1 MLRKLSLKQK
11 LLVGLVGIFIISGF
25 LLSISIFGLYNI
37 HNRYQNLV
45 YLKELQINFE
55 EAFIGHLRFRNEI
68 GKFQRDI
75 TMKKFNVEKDYKK
88 CLLGKFYYSE
98 KRQELEEKIPDLKE
112 YFISLE
118 KPHIELHNSVEYLEN
133 LLSMGK
139 REEAIQFYGNEFQ
152 SILEN
157 ILKNLEKIN
166 NILQQEAHN
175 VQEKILKSIFQTIS
189 FIATIGIILILVSS
203 TIGFVFSN
211 RLSNSLSSI
220 SSIVHSS
227 SIELEKS
234 GNLISNGSQNLSSI
248 SSQLA
253 SSVEEITSSMEEL
266 QSIIES
272 NSKNVNE
279 SGTMIEDIKSKSDEG
294 AKQAE
299 NLQKAM
305 IQIVNDSKKII
316 KIIKIIE
323 DIAFQTNIL
332 SLNAAIESAR
342 VGEVGKGFAV
352 VAQQVKQLALKSSNS
367 IKETSELIETIIQSI
382 NKGMEQV
389 NITKENSE
397 QIKEISNKIYTFLAD
412 VSLSLK
418 EQTKGANQ
426 ITTAISEI
434 NTQVQNIASISEENA
449 SVNEEMYSRIAELE
463 RIVQQLNEIINGIKE
478 KT

>member
-1 MLRKLSLKQK
+1 
-11 LLVGLVGIFIISGF
+11 
-25 LLSISIFGLYNI
+25 
-37 HNRYQNLV
+37 
-45 YLKELQINFE
+45 
-55 EAFIGHLRFRNEI
+55 
-68 GKFQRDI
+68 
-75 TMKKFNVEKDYKK
+75 
-88 CLLGKFYYSE
+88 
-98 KRQELEEKIPDLKE
+98 
-112 YFISLE
+112 
-118 KPHIELHNSVEYLEN
+118 
-133 LLSMGK
+133 
-139 REEAIQFYGNEFQ
+139 
-152 SILEN
+152 
-157 ILKNLEKIN
+157 
-166 NILQQEAHN
+166 
-175 VQEKILKSIFQTIS
+175 
-189 FIATIGIILILVSS
+189 
-203 TIGFVFSN
+203 
-211 RLSNSLSSI
+211 
-220 SSIVHSS
+220 
-227 SIELEKS
+227 
-234 GNLISNGSQNLSSI
+234 
-248 SSQLA
+248 
-253 SSVEEITSSMEEL
+253 MEEL